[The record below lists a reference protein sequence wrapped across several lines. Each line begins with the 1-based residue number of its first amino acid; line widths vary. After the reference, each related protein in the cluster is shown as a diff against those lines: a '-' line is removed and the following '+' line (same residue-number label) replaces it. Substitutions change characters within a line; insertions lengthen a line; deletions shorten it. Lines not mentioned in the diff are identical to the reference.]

1 MQWKYLPAKRSRLRG
16 RLPEIKTI
24 DGEVIMDISCI
35 EQLLIE
41 KTKEMLD
48 VLDIK
53 ISELKDTPATQ
64 LILERSRNKFLE
76 LNPDVQN
83 IASKLLATLIER
95 NALLSM
101 SSDERKKLANE
112 DAATIRQAFE
122 ILFS

>member
-1 MQWKYLPAKRSRLRG
+1 MQWKYLPAKRSHLRG
-16 RLPEIKTI
+16 RLPEIKTT
-24 DGEVIMDISCI
+24 DSEVIMDISCI

-64 LILERSRNKFLE
+64 LTLERSRNKFLE
-76 LNPDVQN
+76 LSPDVQN
-83 IASKLLATLIER
+83 VASKLLATLIER

>member
-1 MQWKYLPAKRSRLRG
+1 MSSKRSSLRG
-16 RLPEIKTI
+16 RLQEIKTT
-24 DGEVIMDISCI
+24 DSEVIMDISCI

-76 LNPDVQN
+76 LSPDVQN

>member
-1 MQWKYLPAKRSRLRG
+1 MQWKYLPAKRSHLRG
-16 RLPEIKTI
+16 RLPEIKTT
-24 DGEVIMDISCI
+24 DSEVIMDISCI

-76 LNPDVQN
+76 LSPDVQN

>member
-1 MQWKYLPAKRSRLRG
+1 
-16 RLPEIKTI
+16 
-24 DGEVIMDISCI
+24 MDISCI

-64 LILERSRNKFLE
+64 LTLERSRNKFLE
-76 LNPDVQN
+76 LSPDVQN
-83 IASKLLATLIER
+83 VASKLLATLIER

>member
-1 MQWKYLPAKRSRLRG
+1 MQWKYLPAKRSYLRG
-16 RLPEIKTI
+16 RLPEIQTTDSK
-24 DGEVIMDISCI
+24 VIMDISCI

-76 LNPDVQN
+76 LSPDVQN

>member
-1 MQWKYLPAKRSRLRG
+1 MWFVLPAKRSSLRG
-16 RLPEIKTI
+16 RLPEIKTT
-24 DGEVIMDISCI
+24 DSEVIMDISCI

-76 LNPDVQN
+76 LSPDVQN

>member
-1 MQWKYLPAKRSRLRG
+1 MWFVLPAKRSYLRG
-16 RLPEIKTI
+16 RLPEIKTT
-24 DGEVIMDISCI
+24 DSEVIMDISCI

-53 ISELKDTPATQ
+53 ISELKDTPTTQ

-76 LNPDVQN
+76 LSPDVQN